1 MVVDVFQSSLLVH
14 EQRMKGQKEEEQVLN
29 VGVEEDVEVEVRN
42 SIRKP
47 LSGTNVAN
55 LVTFFLMAQETKE
68 IQENCSKHAV
78 LFLDSGCNN
87 HMIGNKE

>member
-68 IQENCSKHAV
+68 IQENCSKHTV

>member
-68 IQENCSKHAV
+68 IQEN
-78 LFLDSGCNN
+78 
-87 HMIGNKE
+87 